1 MGPPPAS
8 PPEVGVHN
16 GFPSGIDCF
25 VSEARLM
32 LLLPLRISREG
43 FSNDCLLH
51 CLALKKKNFYRLKTD
66 WAGLLLSNTANLIAI
81 FPFDTATQSFFLFY
95 LFILCS
101 LCEGVTGG
109 VTIFPC
115 TGYGVVAW
123 CILNIKLLTTSIREE
138 LIVKNEI
145 ACKKLNYF

>member
-8 PPEVGVHN
+8 SPPEEVGVHN

-25 VSEARLM
+25 VSEARLV
-32 LLLPLRISREG
+32 LLLLLRISRGE

-81 FPFDTATQSFFLFY
+81 F
-95 LFILCS
+95 S
-101 LCEGVTGG
+101 L
-109 VTIFPC
+109 
-115 TGYGVVAW
+115 
-123 CILNIKLLTTSIREE
+123 
-138 LIVKNEI
+138 
-145 ACKKLNYF
+145 